1 MEKFIT
7 HKMVD
12 IKPWDIFNIS
22 LASSNCKNKEVFI
35 FERWNLND
43 LITNNEAEIVR
54 KNFLEN
60 NVKIKQITNNPVLS
74 QFTENT
80 QFLNKLI
87 SFRYVPKDIFD
98 IENEILIFGNI
109 VAIYNSKKIII
120 IEDKIIA
127 DNYIQ
132 LFLNIWDQWNSPTL
146 NFDYKPNHSFYKNLN
161 YFIGDLQ
168 IIVWADSDAID
179 SYKWYNKETLWEYIC
194 DLIKKDSY
202 FDDSSYII
210 TFIWSL
216 NWEKMID
223 IWKFTQNH
231 VDDRSWPLWDIRV
244 YREWKI
250 CNNLWLASWNTLLV
264 LSYEEKL
271 RRQSRDLK
279 SYLGWPVPKLPLE
292 IMNWKDFFKI
302 K

>member
-168 IIVWADSDAID
+168 IIVWPDSDAID